1 MLQIL
6 FAVILLELKCI
17 LYLCRQGYLLS
28 PRFCSEEHS
37 VTSTAVRTAAQ
48 HIRCVADSQ
57 GKHSFEVLS
66 IGGLQAHQESWIAEN
81 KVQTT
86 CKPFSAFQASAQGSR
101 CPLQCLSLS
110 LFPIQ
115 VHKGS
120 VECEGVDLLLLLPL
134 PVPTVISVGG
144 WDGAGGSGFGPRALL
159 LMAARHLLSF

>member
-101 CPLQCLSLS
+101 VLSSASLS

-120 VECEGVDLLLLLPL
+120 VGCEGVDLYCFSPSLCPLSSLL
-134 PVPTVISVGG
+134 V
-144 WDGAGGSGFGPRALL
+144 AGMGLVAVAL
-159 LMAARHLLSF
+159 APGLSC

>member
-37 VTSTAVRTAAQ
+37 VTSTAVRTPAQ

-101 CPLQCLSLS
+101 VLSSASLSPCSPFRCIRAVWGTRGWIYYCFSPSLCPLSSLLVAGMGLVAVALAPGLS
-110 LFPIQ
+110 
-115 VHKGS
+115 
-120 VECEGVDLLLLLPL
+120 C
-134 PVPTVISVGG
+134 
-144 WDGAGGSGFGPRALL
+144 
-159 LMAARHLLSF
+159 